1 MNDKTEKQPLDD
13 KTVEQQPV
21 DDTVKQQM
29 EDELANLQTKIDEA
43 KLQVHLGAKDTQD
56 KIQPYV
62 DELEEELAQAK
73 KQWNQFEDASEGAWA
88 DIQSGLS
95 KSIKSMEI
103 AFDKAKKHF
112 PADK

>member
-1 MNDKTEKQPLDD
+1 MDD
-13 KTVEQQPV
+13 KTV
-21 DDTVKQQM
+21 KQQLN
-29 EDELANLQTKIDEA
+29 DELVNLQTKIDEA

-73 KQWNQFEDASEGAWA
+73 KQWDQFEDASEGAWG

-95 KSIKSMEI
+95 RSIKSMEM

-112 PADK
+112 PDEK

>member
-1 MNDKTEKQPLDD
+1 MNDKT
-13 KTVEQQPV
+13 
-21 DDTVKQQM
+21 VKQQLN
-29 EDELANLQTKIDEA
+29 DKLANLQTKIDEA
-43 KLQVHLGAKDTQD
+43 KVQMHLGAKDTQD

-62 DELEEELAQAK
+62 DELEQELAQAK
-73 KQWNQFEDASEGAWA
+73 KQWDQLEDASEGAWA

-112 PADK
+112 PGDK